1 MDEREFFKARRK
13 AERDVFVR
21 VIRALPDE
29 RLDYR
34 PHPKSPSAGEL
45 LRTLVAEHAAC
56 GHLAATG
63 RADWTPSTVSTVE
76 EAVAG
81 FEKAWD
87 ELDRRV
93 ATLDDAGWARTGE
106 FFHDGK
112 KVFEQPVGAFL
123 WFIFFDAIHH
133 RGQLSAYI
141 RPMGGTVPAIYGPSG
156 DSKRP

>member
-1 MDEREFFKARRK
+1 MDEREFFQERRK

-21 VIRALPDE
+21 VIRALPSD

-56 GHLAATG
+56 GHLAAKG
-63 RADWTPSTVSTVE
+63 RADWTPSTVSTIE
-76 EAVAG
+76 EAVAA

-87 ELDRRV
+87 ELDGRV
-93 ATLDDAGWARTGE
+93 AALDDAAWARTGE

-112 KVFEQPVGAFL
+112 KVFEQPVGGFL
-123 WFIFFDAIHH
+123 WFILFDAIHH

-141 RPMGGTVPAIYGPSG
+141 RPMGGTVPPIYGPSG
-156 DSKRP
+156 DSKP